1 VRPRTVLIAHRSPMI
16 AEGLAA
22 ALDRF
27 PCLAVVGIETTERK
41 LRDRSE
47 RVDAIVLDGELVASR
62 ELAVRLRR
70 TGTRVVVLGDGSEE
84 DYGVVV
90 SPRRGILSLAA
101 ALAPGMVTQHRSD
114 ARLTKRESEVL
125 ALVARG
131 LAGKQVATQLGISP
145 KTVEQHKSR
154 IFSKLGVPNQ
164 AAAVHI
170 AFDSKPTFGSGLL
183 QGGVA

>member
-1 VRPRTVLIAHRSPMI
+1 VRPRTVLIAHRSRMM

-27 PCLAVVGIETTERK
+27 PHLAVVGIETTE
-41 LRDRSE
+41 LSLWERSD
-47 RVDAIVLDGELVASR
+47 RVDVIVLDRDFQGSIEVAR
-62 ELAVRLRR
+62 RLRG
-70 TGTRVVVLGDGSEE
+70 TGTRVVVLGDGSED

-90 SPRRGILSLAA
+90 SPGSSIVSLASA
-101 ALAPGMVTQHRSD
+101 VAPGAVSQRRRD
-114 ARLTKRESEVL
+114 PRLTKRESEVL

-164 AAAVHI
+164 AAAVRC
-170 AFDSKPTFGSGLL
+170 AFNSPTTGPQAL
-183 QGGVA
+183 QGVAT